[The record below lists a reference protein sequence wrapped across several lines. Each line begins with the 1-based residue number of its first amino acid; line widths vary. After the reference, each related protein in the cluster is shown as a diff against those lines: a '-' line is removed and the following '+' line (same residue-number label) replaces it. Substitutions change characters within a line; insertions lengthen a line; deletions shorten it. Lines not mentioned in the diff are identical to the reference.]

1 MNTVTSIL
9 AIKEMENTES
19 FWLSNTTSKLM
30 NFHKEKHL
38 HEIHSKSALV
48 QPPHATSILKST
60 NSVDNDA

>member
-30 NFHKEKHL
+30 NFHKEKKL
-38 HEIHSKSALV
+38 
-48 QPPHATSILKST
+48 T
-60 NSVDNDA
+60 